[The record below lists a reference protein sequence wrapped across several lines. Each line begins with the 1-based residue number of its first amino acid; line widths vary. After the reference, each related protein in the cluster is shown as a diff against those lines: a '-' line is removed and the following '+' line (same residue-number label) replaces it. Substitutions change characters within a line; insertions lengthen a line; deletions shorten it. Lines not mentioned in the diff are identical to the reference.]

1 MPGSESS
8 PASFVIMRVNEIR
21 KIPYKSEADMKQK
34 LKSGVSFP
42 DIGRG
47 PDPPVRGARMLRPES
62 NKEVFDE
69 NQP

>member
-1 MPGSESS
+1 
-8 PASFVIMRVNEIR
+8 
-21 KIPYKSEADMKQK
+21 MKQK

-42 DIGRG
+42 DIGKG